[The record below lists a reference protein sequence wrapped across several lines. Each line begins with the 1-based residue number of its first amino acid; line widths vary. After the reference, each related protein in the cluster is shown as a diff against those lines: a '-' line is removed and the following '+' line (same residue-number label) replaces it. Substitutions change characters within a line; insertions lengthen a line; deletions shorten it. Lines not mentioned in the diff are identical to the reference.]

1 MFIAKCSLASDTAT
15 LALETTTL
23 ALETTT
29 LASATATWRQKPQL
43 GVRNRDLASET
54 ATWHRKPRL
63 SVETT
68 TLAIGNTTMAV
79 EIPYLP
85 PEVYGRYNPRHV
97 TMKFKPDGN
106 LSPTHYGLNVYQI
119 DAWDLLVN
127 CHSHSL
133 MRPLAERHAV

>member
-1 MFIAKCSLASDTAT
+1 MSENGIPLKQKARRFLCSEIIVQSKQHAT
-15 LALETTTL
+15 
-23 ALETTT
+23 
-29 LASATATWRQKPQL
+29 
-43 GVRNRDLASET
+43 
-54 ATWHRKPRL
+54 
-63 SVETT
+63 
-68 TLAIGNTTMAV
+68 M
-79 EIPYLP
+79 
-85 PEVYGRYNPRHV
+85 YGGYDPRHV